1 MTDLEAQFNNLSVQ
15 VFRKFA
21 RFEYALKAA
30 GFHYGEGKAKPNWE
44 KYACSIGSTL
54 EKSDTKELQEAIQY
68 ILKHPPKKQV
78 IRNDVIDWDEVEPDH
93 NSQTDLI
100 LLYIRR
106 VRNNLF
112 HGGKFHGHWFEPVRD
127 YDLLRHSLTI
137 LEACLA
143 ASYLVREAYD
153 GG

>member
-1 MTDLEAQFNNLSVQ
+1 MPHQKAQFNKLSLK
-15 VFRKFA
+15 VFCVFA

-30 GFHYGEGKAKPNWE
+30 GFHDGEGEAKPNWQ

-54 EKSDTKELQEAIQY
+54 EKPDTKELEEAIQY

-78 IRNDVIDWDEVEPDH
+78 VRNDVIVWDEVEPDH
-93 NSQTDLI
+93 ISRTDLI
-100 LLYIRR
+100 LLYVRR

-112 HGGKFHGHWFEPVRD
+112 HGGKFHGHTFEPVRD

-137 LEACLA
+137 L
-143 ASYLVREAYD
+143 
-153 GG
+153 G

>member
-30 GFHYGEGKAKPNWE
+30 GFHYGEGDAKPNWE
-44 KYACSIGSTL
+44 RYACSIGSTL
-54 EKSDTKELQEAIQY
+54 EKPDTKELQEAIPY

-78 IRNDVIDWDEVEPDH
+78 IKNDVIDWDEVKPDH
-93 NSQTDLI
+93 RSQTDLI
-100 LLYIRR
+100 LLYVRR

-112 HGGKFHGHWFEPVRD
+112 HGGKFDGHQLERVRD

-137 LEACLA
+137 LKACLA
-143 ASYLVREAYD
+143 ASDPVRKAYY
-153 GG
+153 G